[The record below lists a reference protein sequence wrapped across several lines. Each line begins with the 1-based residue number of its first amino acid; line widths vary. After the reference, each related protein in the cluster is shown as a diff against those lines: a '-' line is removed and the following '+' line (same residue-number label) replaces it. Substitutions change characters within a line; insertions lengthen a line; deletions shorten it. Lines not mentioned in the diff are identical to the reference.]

1 MEQTSNE
8 TNTVRINKDIL
19 EKIRYVSK
27 KKGQTIAGYISTNLS
42 KQIEKD
48 WKRFSYDKKDSI

>member
-1 MEQTSNE
+1 MEQASNE